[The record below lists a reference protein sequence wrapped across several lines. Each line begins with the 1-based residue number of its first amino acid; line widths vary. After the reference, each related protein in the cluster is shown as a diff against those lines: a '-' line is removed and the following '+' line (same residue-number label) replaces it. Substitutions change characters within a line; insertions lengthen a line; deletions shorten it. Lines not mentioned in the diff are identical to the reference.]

1 MEFIKYR
8 LKDDLWWGKVRL
20 DVALRWGLS
29 LYSRTNES
37 VFCEVDTHLVFP
49 HGRLWVPFR
58 IELTIDDFN
67 KLMNSKAFNTKFKIK
82 KHDLI

>member
-8 LKDDLWWGKVRL
+8 LKDDLWWSKVRL
-20 DVALRWGLS
+20 DVALGWGLS

-37 VFCEVDTHLVFP
+37 VFCDTVYMFSD
-49 HGRLWVPFR
+49 GIPFH

-67 KLMNSKAFNTKFKIK
+67 KLMNSKAFNTKFNIK
-82 KHDLI
+82 KHNLI

>member
-8 LKDDLWWGKVRL
+8 LKGDLWWGQVRL
-20 DVALRWGLS
+20 DVALKWRLYI
-29 LYSRTNES
+29 YSRTNES
-37 VFCEVDTHLVFP
+37 VFCDIQDPLDI
-49 HGRLWVPFR
+49 PFR
-58 IELTIDDFN
+58 IELTIDGFN

>member
-20 DVALRWGLS
+20 DVALKWGLS

-37 VFCEVDTHLVFP
+37 VFCEVDLI
-49 HGRLWVPFR
+49 PFR

-67 KLMNSKAFNTKFKIK
+67 KLMNSKAFNTKFNIK
-82 KHDLI
+82 KHNLI

>member
-8 LKDDLWWGKVRL
+8 LKDDLWWSKVRWS
-20 DVALRWGLS
+20 VALRWGLHP
-29 LYSRTNES
+29 YSHTNES
-37 VFCEVDTHLVFP
+37 VFCEVDLI
-49 HGRLWVPFR
+49 PFH

-82 KHDLI
+82 KHNLI